1 MHAIVVSLVSAA
13 QLIGQAGAVPAI
25 KGTVVDPNGKPVAG
39 AEVVLTAGE
48 SLDGS
53 VPILA
58 ATTSD
63 ASGGFRIERPTA
75 DRWHGFM
82 SSGVIWVYK
91 PDLGLGVVDLLRA
104 DRPDQSHRLVL
115 EPQEPRRLT
124 LRDADG
130 KPVVGASVAARLVET
145 DRTGYLGVTVPD
157 AWLTRLTT
165 ATDAQGVAS
174 LLGLTRLIE
183 LRSVRI
189 VLPSGGTHI
198 RTLLYTEGKHD
209 AALTL
214 GRPSRLTGAV
224 KDTSGVA
231 VTGATVEV
239 WARGGLSFADGQ
251 SAYVIPEAVRFEADL
266 IRTDARGSFQTP
278 PLLRT
283 GSTYRVV
290 VRAAGFAPAVSDWI
304 TVRGESNALPP
315 VTIRPL
321 RTLAG
326 RVVDRQGHPIAGVQ
340 VFEASDG
347 PSATT
352 DDAGRFRVA
361 GVRSGRSF
369 LLARRAGFR
378 FSGTLIDDKE
388 FGPVELT
395 LSRPGEPADRIMAT
409 LPEPIPP
416 DEARALSRRMI
427 GPYLKQVL
435 EKGDDAA
442 KLWTLGILRWLDPP
456 ALLEQ
461 VQTTHFER
469 GNTSDHLRGEAALA
483 LAAKDPDEA
492 AAIAETIADPSNRTG
507 TLVDLADMTPAGDRA
522 RKLALLDRAA
532 LQARSAALSSN
543 KLFQMGEVAERWLE
557 LGEQEKARRLFAEGR
572 KLVETLPPQKRTDA
586 GSFQAHLARV
596 EPDAALT
603 LIKDVGSMRWRQRV
617 YGNIASRLAFEH
629 PAEAEA
635 VLNQIE
641 EPIWRIYGAP
651 RICRRLVRN
660 DLARAKR
667 IAASLPNP
675 SERAYAW
682 TFLADGLSAND
693 RTGASASLD
702 QALRE
707 LDSIDHQNTSPYDA
721 NAAGSILP
729 MVERIAPD
737 RVAEVFWRSAA
748 VHAPLDD
755 PRSDFGR
762 DDPLPAEALLLS
774 RYDRDVAAT
783 LFEPVAAF
791 VRSRS
796 LRDGNDII
804 PVVLLSLAC
813 LDPRT
818 AVGVVESLP
827 PAQTLGVNERTNWA
841 RITVAETLAMPA
853 ERRWMRIWRSHSGC
867 GIAMFED
874 TYREL

>member
-1 MHAIVVSLVSAA
+1 M
-13 QLIGQAGAVPAI
+13 
-25 KGTVVDPNGKPVAG
+25 GTVVDLNGKPVAR
-39 AEVVLTAGE
+39 AEVVFTAGE

-63 ASGGFRIERPTA
+63 ASGGFRIERPIV
-75 DRWHGFM
+75 DRRRGFM
-82 SSGVIWVYK
+82 SPGIIWVHK
-91 PDLGLGVVDLLRA
+91 PGLGLGVVDLLRA

-130 KPVVGASVAARLVET
+130 KPVVGATVAARLVQTE
-145 DRTGYLGVTVPD
+145 RTGYLGVTVPD
-157 AWLTRLTT
+157 AWLTRLTA
-165 ATDAQGVAS
+165 ATDVQGVAS
-174 LLGLTRLIE
+174 LPGLTRLIE

-189 VLPSGGTHI
+189 VVPGGGTHVG
-198 RTLLYTEGKHD
+198 TLLYTEGKHD

-214 GRPSRLTGAV
+214 GRPSRLAGAV

-231 VTGATVEV
+231 VTGVAVEV
-239 WARGGLSFADGQ
+239 WARCGLSFGDGQ
-251 SAYVIPEAVRFEADL
+251 SAHVIPEAVRFDAGL

-304 TVRGESNALPP
+304 TLRGESNALPP

-326 RVVDRQGHPIAGVQ
+326 HVADRQGHPIAGVQ
-340 VFEASDG
+340 IFEASDG
-347 PSATT
+347 PLATT
-352 DDAGRFRVA
+352 DEAGRFRIA

-378 FSGTLIDDKE
+378 FSGASIDDKE

-435 EKGDDAA
+435 ARGDDAA
-442 KLWTLGILRWLDPP
+442 KSWSLGILRWLDLP

-461 VQTTHFER
+461 VQKTHFER
-469 GNTSDHLRGEAALA
+469 GNTSDHLRGEAALG
-483 LAAKDPDEA
+483 LAADDPDEA
-492 AAIAETIADPSNRTG
+492 AAVAETIADPANRTG
-507 TLVDLADMTPAGDRA
+507 TLVDLADMTPAADRA

-532 LQARSAALSSN
+532 LQVRGAALSSN

-557 LGEQEKARRLFAEGR
+557 LGEHEKARVLFAEGR

-586 GSFQAHLARV
+586 GAFQAHLARV

-603 LIKDVGSMRWRQRV
+603 LIKDVGTMRWRQRV

-635 VLNQIE
+635 VLNQVE
-641 EPIWRIYGAP
+641 EPIWRIYSAP

-682 TFLADGLSAND
+682 IFLADGLSASD
-693 RTGASASLD
+693 RTGASAALD

-707 LDSIDHQNTSPYDA
+707 LDSINHQNASPYDA

-729 MVERIAPD
+729 LVEQIAPD
-737 RVAEVFWRSAA
+737 RVAEVFWRSVA

-755 PRSDFGR
+755 PRTDFGR
-762 DDPLPAEALLLS
+762 DDPLPAEALLLC

-791 VRSRS
+791 VRGRS

-804 PVVLLSLAC
+804 PGVLLSLTC
-813 LDPRT
+813 LDPRA

-827 PAQTLGVNERTNWA
+827 PAPTLGVNEPTNWA
-841 RITVAETLAMPA
+841 RITVAETLAMPP
-853 ERRWMRIWRSHSGC
+853 ERRWMRIWRFHSGC
-867 GIAMFED
+867 GIAMFEGK
-874 TYREL
+874 YREL